1 MSKNWNSRGIGAG
14 SHQKPSV
21 GEVFIFSGTCPTQF
35 VAVDQDERMRNNINS
50 KAFQPTSLDLLLD
63 SLILGIFLSRVGDLL
78 DGVGTGLNL
87 PLVWFELL
95 IVASICEQ
103 KSKDPNIHF
112 TINLCIGLY

>member
-1 MSKNWNSRGIGAG
+1 M
-14 SHQKPSV
+14 
-21 GEVFIFSGTCPTQF
+21 
-35 VAVDQDERMRNNINS
+35 DQDERMRNYINS

-78 DGVGTGLNL
+78 DGAGTGLNL

-103 KSKDPNIHF
+103 KKQRSKHSFYDKF
-112 TINLCIGLY
+112 MYWLVLKLSSMCAYLESQGYSGLFFLPDLKLYGLMCP